1 MSKPRQEAPT
11 QLGALE
17 RHLIA
22 ATQQGLPLVAKPY
35 EALGALLGITE
46 TQVLHLLQDM
56 QARGLIRRIGAVPN
70 HYRLGYLANGM
81 TVWDVDDDQ
90 VDAAG
95 ERIGALACVSHC
107 YRRPRRLPD
116 WPYNLFAMLHGRSR
130 EAVEAQAQEI
140 RSLLGTACRGSD
152 ILYSS
157 AILKKTGLRLA
168 SRPAAMED

>member
-1 MSKPRQEAPT
+1 MNAALKAPA
-11 QLGALE
+11 QLSALE

-22 ATQQGLPLVAKPY
+22 VTQQGLPLVAKPY

-46 TQVLHLLQDM
+46 TEVLQLMQDM
-56 QARGLIRRIGAVPN
+56 QDRGLIRRIGAVPN

-81 TVWDVDDDQ
+81 TVWDVDDAL
-90 VDAAG
+90 VDEIG
-95 ERIGALACVSHC
+95 ERIGSLACVSHC
-107 YRRPRRLPD
+107 YRRPRHRPA

-130 EAVEAQAQEI
+130 EEVEAQAQEI
-140 RSLLGTACRGSD
+140 RALLGDACRAHD

-168 SRPAAMED
+168 SRPASQED